1 MPRTR
6 HGNYNENIKAEM
18 AGPCKQNGRSQRA
31 KESATEY
38 SWGGRS
44 RGTPRKRRLDDME
57 DDLRK
62 IGVTC
67 WRIKDR
73 KEKNM

>member
-1 MPRTR
+1 V
-6 HGNYNENIKAEM
+6 
-18 AGPCKQNGRSQRA
+18 
-31 KESATEY
+31 
-38 SWGGRS
+38 
-44 RGTPRKRRLDDME
+44 E

-73 KEKNM
+73 KEKNMLRAKVLQEL